1 MTIREANELSAAG
14 SLPAWVAL
22 EYWRCQQVG
31 IMSRYIGKPYFCGWG
46 LVADLAA

>member
-1 MTIREANELSAAG
+1 MTIRKANELLKAGKLSASEHYG
-14 SLPAWVAL
+14 
-22 EYWRCQQVG
+22 YWHYQQLC